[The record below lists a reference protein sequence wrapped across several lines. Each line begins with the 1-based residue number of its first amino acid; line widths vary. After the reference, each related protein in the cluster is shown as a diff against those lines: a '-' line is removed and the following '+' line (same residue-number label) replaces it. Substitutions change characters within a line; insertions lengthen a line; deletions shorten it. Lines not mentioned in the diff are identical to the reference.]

1 MAKGITVEPSW
12 SPITPVNQI
21 KWPRLVNSELAIKP
35 RLRLGFVSKHVGD
48 LMMQDTT
55 PHPLVTSWPQ
65 LCTQLVKSESIKV
78 RSMPRYIKRVTLL
91 VQIL

>member
-55 PHPLVTSWPQ
+55 PPS
-65 LCTQLVKSESIKV
+65 
-78 RSMPRYIKRVTLL
+78 PRHVLATVVYTTRKI
-91 VQIL
+91 